1 MANYPA
7 SISKSFLVMYISRK
21 SRKVYLPIPSHI
33 HILHP
38 LAWNG
43 KIDQKWVQKF
53 NWSKFLYW
61 TEKEYNFVDYE
72 TESKPDL
79 KNKTSDFFSI
89 LTRPKIE
96 Q

>member
-1 MANYPA
+1 
-7 SISKSFLVMYISRK
+7 MYISRK
-21 SRKVYLPIPSHI
+21 LRKVYLPISTHI

-38 LAWNG
+38 LVWNG
-43 KIDQKWVQKF
+43 KIDQKWVHKF

-61 TEKEYNFVDYE
+61 KEKENKFVDRE
-72 TESKPDL
+72 TESKPGL